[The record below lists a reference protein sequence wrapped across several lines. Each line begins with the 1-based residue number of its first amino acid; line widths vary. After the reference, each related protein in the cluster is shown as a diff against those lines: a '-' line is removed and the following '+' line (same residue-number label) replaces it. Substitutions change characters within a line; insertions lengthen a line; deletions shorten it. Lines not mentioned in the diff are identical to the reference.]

1 MSFLMI
7 LLVLSGYYMPIQVEN
22 YPDNEGPVYLAYI
35 ENADGFQVY
44 ISLSPDSAA
53 APITNSAPFPGLLN
67 PAKTYAGFEEETNIL
82 SVYSQYPFSANYYLA
97 TYEFSDDGEL
107 LLLDASGHDYYLE
120 ALERMRVCSRAGDFE
135 GMLDEGWSV
144 MYPGGNYYG
153 REMCILLLG
162 GALDQV
168 NLLVDSGVPLETA
181 MECLSDAS
189 SLARNLT
196 NDQLHLSILSPGNYP
211 DDVEMSFGEYLEM
224 LSDYADLLEDSGQ
237 VELAED
243 VRRVIA
249 DLER

>member
-7 LLVLSGYYMPIQVEN
+7 LLALSGYYMPIQVEN
-22 YPDNEGPVYLAYI
+22 YPVDEGPVYLAYI

-44 ISLSPDSAA
+44 LSMSPDSAA
-53 APITNSAPFPGLLN
+53 EAITSTAPFPGMLN
-67 PAKTYAGFEEETNIL
+67 PAKTYADFEGETRIL

-97 TYEFSDDGEL
+97 TYELGDEGQLTLIE
-107 LLLDASGHDYYLE
+107 AEGHDYYME

-153 REMCILLLG
+153 GEMCILLLE
-162 GALDQV
+162 GALLQTD
-168 NLLVDSGVPLETA
+168 LLVDSGVPLETA
-181 MECLSDAS
+181 MECLTDAN

-196 NDQLHLSILSPGNYP
+196 NDQLHLSILSPDDYP
-211 DDVEMSFGEYLEM
+211 DDVEMSFEEYLEM
-224 LSDYADLLEDSGQ
+224 LLNYAGLLEDSGQ
-237 VELAED
+237 IELAED

-249 DLER
+249 ALD